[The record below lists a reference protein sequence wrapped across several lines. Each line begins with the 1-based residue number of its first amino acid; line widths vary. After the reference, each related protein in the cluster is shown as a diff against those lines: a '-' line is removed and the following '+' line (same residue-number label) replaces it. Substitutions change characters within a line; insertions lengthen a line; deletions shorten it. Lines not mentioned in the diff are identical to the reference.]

1 MHGSLPAAAVRTDS
15 DADAD
20 GEVLLVTAVG
30 SGGVDTGTRHLTT
43 FPLWC
48 PRPMAA
54 FDSLPP
60 RLGFGCVT
68 TR

>member
-20 GEVLLVTAVG
+20 GEVLLDTAVG
-30 SGGVDTGTRHLTT
+30 RGGVDIGTRHPTT
-43 FPLWC
+43 FPI
-48 PRPMAA
+48 AA

-60 RLGFGCVT
+60 RLGFDCVT